1 MNEATCGTV
10 RELIPDVVSERL
22 GEGASAMV
30 DAHVATCA
38 ECRHEL
44 ELVRALRAS
53 PVAVPAGLASRVSRA
68 ARLDRGGSRRPWW
81 GISAAAVAAL
91 ALGIGMASEPTT
103 PAVPALAPAFA
114 SENETEAELWL
125 SEDGLLAGAP
135 ALEALSDE
143 ALLELLEE
151 LAAGTGGGSV

>member
-10 RELIPDVVSERL
+10 RELIPDVASERL
-22 GEGASAMV
+22 GEEASALV
-30 DAHVATCA
+30 GAHLAACA

-44 ELVRALRAS
+44 ALVRTLRES
-53 PVAVPAGLASRVSRA
+53 RLTVPVGLASRVSQAVR
-68 ARLDRGGSRRPWW
+68 RDRRGSRRPWW

-103 PAVPALAPAFA
+103 TAVPALAPAFA

-135 ALEALSDE
+135 ALETLSDE
-143 ALLELLEE
+143 ALLQLLDE
-151 LAAGTGGGSV
+151 LAAGTSGGSV